1 MQPVE
6 EPLEGLPIHH
16 EKGSQKS
23 VLNHMQRS
31 PIVVDMPLL
40 SLVCLVSALCVPY
53 IMPGV
58 LPRFARGIL
67 RRFASND
74 VY

>member
-6 EPLEGLPIHH
+6 QTLESLPIHH

-23 VLNHMQRS
+23 VLNHMQRG
-31 PIVVDMPLL
+31 PVVVVDMPLL

-58 LPRFARGIL
+58 RYSVL
-67 RRFASND
+67 R
-74 VY
+74 